1 MNVEAQNANRLK
13 TIDFIV
19 VFIILYMIV
28 KGLKD
33 MIGGILEYDKFLHDK
48 LLKFPDIEIIF
59 W

>member
-33 MIGGILEYDKFLHDK
+33 MIGGILEYDRFLHDK

>member
-33 MIGGILEYDKFLHDK
+33 MIGGILEYDRFLHDK
-48 LLKFPDIEIIF
+48 L
-59 W
+59 

>member
-33 MIGGILEYDKFLHDK
+33 MIGGILEYDRFLHDK
-48 LLKFPDIEIIF
+48 LLKIPDIEIIF